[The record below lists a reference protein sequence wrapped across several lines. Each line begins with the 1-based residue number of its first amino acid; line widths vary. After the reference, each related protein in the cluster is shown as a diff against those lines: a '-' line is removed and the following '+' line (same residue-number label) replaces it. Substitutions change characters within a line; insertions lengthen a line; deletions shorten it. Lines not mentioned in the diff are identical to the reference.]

1 MVRQAQKVDQLRE
14 SKGILGEGLLR
25 QQKEEDGGGWFSRI
39 ATFFK
44 GLGRPRVDNQV
55 REEVVRDGRA
65 IPAKKSNTGA
75 KPSRVRSHNKS
86 QASRKST
93 GKTVRAPAQRNKSKS
108 KTVQKG

>member
-1 MVRQAQKVDQLRE
+1 MPFFWDWVWEKLSGV
-14 SKGILGEGLLR
+14 SKTAEKPQGV
-25 QQKEEDGGGWFSRI
+25 
-39 ATFFK
+39 
-44 GLGRPRVDNQV
+44 GRPEVDNQV
-55 REEVVRDGRA
+55 REEVVRDGGA
-65 IPAKKSNTGA
+65 VLAKKSNTGA